1 VTSFTRG
8 GAPADVSSGRLEDPV
23 QHSSAASG
31 RSHIR
36 TALAVLIS
44 LAAAPGLASAQEVYK
59 SVDAQGHVVYSDRA
73 PTKNAQKSTLH
84 VEQGDP
90 AEAARLAKEQA
101 QLKAADLERS
111 MQHAVEDKNK
121 AVADHHRQVA
131 CQNARN
137 RYFQLKES
145 GRIFQRDAAGNRVYY
160 SDSEADAMR
169 EQARKAMIAACGP

>member
-31 RSHIR
+31 RSRIR
-36 TALAVLIS
+36 T
-44 LAAAPGLASAQEVYK
+44 
-59 SVDAQGHVVYSDRA
+59 AQGHVIYSDRA
-73 PTKNAQKSTLH
+73 PTKNARKTTLH
-84 VEQGDP
+84 VEQADP

-111 MQHAVEDKNK
+111 LQHAAEDKNK

-137 RYFQLKES
+137 RYGQLKES
-145 GRIFQRDAAGNRVYY
+145 GHIFQRDAAGNRIYY

-169 EQARKAMIAACGP
+169 EQARKTMIAACGS

>member
-1 VTSFTRG
+1 VK
-8 GAPADVSSGRLEDPV
+8 
-23 QHSSAASG
+23 HSTPASG
-31 RSHIR
+31 PSHVR
-36 TALAVLIS
+36 AVLAA
-44 LAAAPGLASAQEVYK
+44 LVAFAAAPAFAPAQEVYK

-73 PTKNAQKSTLH
+73 PNKNAQKTALH

-90 AEAARLAKEQA
+90 AEATRLAKEQA

-111 MQHAVEDKNK
+111 LQHAVEDKNK
-121 AVADHHRQVA
+121 AVADHNRQVA

-160 SDSEADAMR
+160 SDSDVMR
-169 EQARKAMIAACGP
+169 EQARKTMVAACGS